1 MIAMDFSAKK
11 FYLLARLDIKIREMM
26 NYGILD
32 VEYLIS
38 QSHVASGSFG
48 KNACC
53 ILTLNQY

>member
-1 MIAMDFSAKK
+1 MDDAAKK
-11 FYLLARLDIKIREMM
+11 FYLLGRLDIKIREMM

-32 VEYLIS
+32 AEYLIN
-38 QSHVASGSFG
+38 QSHVASVSFR